1 MIRVGTR
8 GFALPTVLI
17 TSVAMMIILLASL
30 SALSSISQALNNQY
44 YQQLAQE
51 ASESGVARAND
62 CLGKNGYIAQ
72 WSSGSPLYPN
82 TTCSGGSPC
91 TNSASCYV
99 VYTPTV
105 RTTFTVSVPSAQA
118 SSQTVS
124 VTGTVQLL
132 SATNGNVVQSYSST
146 TSAQVGA
153 QILTQQLGL
162 GYVGGG
168 GVYFGIVGRDGIMRT
183 VGYNGFGQLG
193 NGTTADTLTP
203 TAFNAPTNS
212 PITAVRTS
220 FLSVGYQM
228 FVIDGLG
235 NAYGAGANDGGQL
248 GIGSVSSTVST
259 PTKFIL
265 PAGVKA
271 RFVGIL
277 GVATFVIGDDNNIY
291 AAGKC
296 DWGVLGSNYTISG
309 CSNQSSY
316 VRVNLPT
323 PNINDLNTLPVP
335 TSSGVPDDNLV
346 VDRYNAFVR
355 MQGGRVYGW
364 GINDVASLGT
374 GNNTSSSTPVKIGVF
389 GDSGQPKATQLA
401 YDGETLY
408 ILDDTGAVSA
418 VGNGTYGSLAGAP
431 AQIQNRTSGKCIN
444 NAYNSTSASQAS
456 LYDCIDAVSQQMTLN
471 PNGTITTS
479 PNSSTT
485 LCLDNNG
492 NGTAD
497 NNPVGWWPCV
507 SGATNEQWT
516 YWDDGHI
523 YNVQSGKCLNNANS
537 NLANDAP
544 LGIWTCVTHNDQQW
558 NLLQSRKVTKIPIP
572 ASSGAVQQIATDQW
586 SVLFR
591 TSSGEVWS
599 AGGNDR
605 GQLCNGTVGKNIS
618 PFLTKV
624 TLPAGRKAVF
634 IYTTKN
640 GVQGADYANTYI
652 IMDDGSVYGCGAN
665 TFGQLGNGTTSSSS
679 GSLVKMNLPAGVS
692 AKTVQTGYGTTIIWT
707 TAGTVYS
714 VGSNVNGQLGDGTT
728 TNSSTPKVNQYLNV
742 RPIIFY

>member
-1 MIRVGTR
+1 
-8 GFALPTVLI
+8 
-17 TSVAMMIILLASL
+17 
-30 SALSSISQALNNQY
+30 
-44 YQQLAQE
+44 
-51 ASESGVARAND
+51 
-62 CLGKNGYIAQ
+62 
-72 WSSGSPLYPN
+72 
-82 TTCSGGSPC
+82 
-91 TNSASCYV
+91 
-99 VYTPTV
+99 
-105 RTTFTVSVPSAQA
+105 
-118 SSQTVS
+118 
-124 VTGTVQLL
+124 
-132 SATNGNVVQSYSST
+132 
-146 TSAQVGA
+146 
-153 QILTQQLGL
+153 
-162 GYVGGG
+162 
-168 GVYFGIVGRDGIMRT
+168 
-183 VGYNGFGQLG
+183 
-193 NGTTADTLTP
+193 
-203 TAFNAPTNS
+203 
-212 PITAVRTS
+212 
-220 FLSVGYQM
+220 
-228 FVIDGLG
+228 
-235 NAYGAGANDGGQL
+235 
-248 GIGSVSSTVST
+248 
-259 PTKFIL
+259 
-265 PAGVKA
+265 
-271 RFVGIL
+271 
-277 GVATFVIGDDNNIY
+277 
-291 AAGKC
+291 
-296 DWGVLGSNYTISG
+296 
-309 CSNQSSY
+309 
-316 VRVNLPT
+316 
-323 PNINDLNTLPVP
+323 
-335 TSSGVPDDNLV
+335 
-346 VDRYNAFVR
+346 
-355 MQGGRVYGW
+355 
-364 GINDVASLGT
+364 
-374 GNNTSSSTPVKIGVF
+374 
-389 GDSGQPKATQLA
+389 
-401 YDGETLY
+401 
-408 ILDDTGAVSA
+408 
-418 VGNGTYGSLAGAP
+418 
-431 AQIQNRTSGKCIN
+431 
-444 NAYNSTSASQAS
+444 
-456 LYDCIDAVSQQMTLN
+456 MTLN